1 MTTMRAASAVRPP
14 RRREGV
20 SLERFDR
27 LHWSMPQNNPG
38 GLAQQ
43 QYVEILAY
51 ILDIQGAP
59 AGTSELP
66 TKSEVLNTIKY
77 IANTP

>member
-1 MTTMRAASAVRPP
+1 
-14 RRREGV
+14 
-20 SLERFDR
+20 
-27 LHWSMPQNNPG
+27 MPQNNPG

-43 QYVEILAY
+43 QYVDTLAY